1 MLDTLASHLD
11 QIAALA
17 PVWGYAFIFLFMTV
31 ESSFIPFPSEIVM
44 IPAGFLAARG
54 ELTLH
59 AAVPDLALAV
69 VVGLLGSLAGA
80 YINYFLSA
88 WLGEPFLRR
97 YGKWFFLKPA
107 ALDRAA
113 ELFNRYGTTATFVCR
128 LLPAIRQLISIPAG
142 IAKMPL
148 RSFTLFTAL
157 GAGLWTAVLA
167 GTGFWLGRTA
177 GDISYTELVHRG
189 KAFIDANLI
198 WLILAVVLAVVA
210 HLAVSKCVMKSSA
223 HPEKVSDAVDS
234 QDGF

>member
-1 MLDTLASHLD
+1 MLDSLASHLD

-17 PVWGYAFIFLFMTV
+17 PVWGYAFIFFFMTV

-59 AAVPDLALAV
+59 TAAPDLAMAV
-69 VVGLLGSLAGA
+69 VIGLLGSLAGA
-80 YINYFLSA
+80 YVNYLLSA

-107 ALDRAA
+107 ALDRAS
-113 ELFNRYGTTATFVCR
+113 ELFNRYGAAATFVCR

-148 RSFTLFTAL
+148 KTFFLFTAL

-177 GDISYTELVHRG
+177 GDISYAELVQRG
-189 KAFIDANLI
+189 KAFIDANLL
-198 WLILAVVLAVVA
+198 WLIAAAVLVVA
-210 HLAVSKCVMKSSA
+210 LHLVASKVVMRS
-223 HPEKVSDAVDS
+223 
-234 QDGF
+234 GGR

>member
-1 MLDTLASHLD
+1 MLDLLASHLD
-11 QIAALA
+11 QIAAHA
-17 PVWGYAFIFLFMTV
+17 PVWGYAFIFFFMTV

-59 AAVPDLALAV
+59 AAGPDLALAV
-69 VVGLLGSLAGA
+69 VIGLLGSLAGA

-88 WLGEPFLRR
+88 TLGEPFLRR

-113 ELFNRYGTTATFVCR
+113 ELFNRYGATATFVCR

-142 IAKMPL
+142 ISKMPL
-148 RSFTLFTAL
+148 GPFTLFTAL

-177 GDISYTELVHRG
+177 GDITYGELVHRG
-189 KAFIDANLI
+189 KAFIDANLV
-198 WLILAVVLAVVA
+198 WLIAAVVLAVAA
-210 HLAVSKCVMKSSA
+210 HFAVSKVVMRKRGS
-223 HPEKVSDAVDS
+223 K
-234 QDGF
+234 